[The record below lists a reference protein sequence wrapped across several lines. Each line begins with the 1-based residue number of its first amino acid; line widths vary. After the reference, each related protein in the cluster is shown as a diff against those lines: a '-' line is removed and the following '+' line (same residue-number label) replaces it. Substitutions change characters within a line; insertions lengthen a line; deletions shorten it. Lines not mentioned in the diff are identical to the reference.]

1 MFDND
6 GRSAL
11 HLAAECG
18 SMEVETEFKIFN
30 QNATFVH
37 HEVCKLLLNKNAFVN
52 SKTKLGWTALHF
64 AANKVRKLFCLKNI
78 KKHVLFST
86 GLHRPGRVPHQI
98 WRHYRSEKENNLLII
113 QISLCHTE
121 LSKVLFLRRNDDQET
136 DPNAP
141 SGPGWSKGDL
151 CQAS

>member
-78 KKHVLFST
+78 KNTFDFPQGYTDLVEFLIKSGGT
-86 GLHRPGRVPHQI
+86 IGL
-98 WRHYRSEKENNLLII
+98 KKKTT
-113 QISLCHTE
+113 C
-121 LSKVLFLRRNDDQET
+121 
-136 DPNAP
+136 
-141 SGPGWSKGDL
+141 
-151 CQAS
+151 

>member
-18 SMEVETEFKIFN
+18 SMEVDIITIIISIITIIIISIIIMLGDQCGSMEVETEFIIFN

-37 HEVCKLLLNKNAFVN
+37 QVCKLLLNKNAFVN

-64 AANKVRKLFCLKNI
+64 AANKASNYFFLILFKNI
-78 KKHVLFST
+78 KST
-86 GLHRPGRVPHQI
+86 FNFPQGYTDLVEFLIKSGGTIGL
-98 WRHYRSEKENNLLII
+98 KKKTT
-113 QISLCHTE
+113 C
-121 LSKVLFLRRNDDQET
+121 
-136 DPNAP
+136 
-141 SGPGWSKGDL
+141 
-151 CQAS
+151 

>member
-1 MFDND
+1 MDVFDND

-37 HEVCKLLLNKNAFVN
+37 QVCKLLLNKNAFVN

-64 AANKVRKLFCLKNI
+64 AANKVRNFFLFKNI
-78 KKHVLFST
+78 KST
-86 GLHRPGRVPHQI
+86 FNCPQGYTDLVEFLIKSGGTIGLKRTTT
-98 WRHYRSEKENNLLII
+98 Y
-113 QISLCHTE
+113 
-121 LSKVLFLRRNDDQET
+121 
-136 DPNAP
+136 
-141 SGPGWSKGDL
+141 
-151 CQAS
+151 